1 MTHKAVFNGRLIA
14 VSDDAVRVERDWYFP
29 RRSLR
34 KEYFRPS
41 VSRRA
46 NPWLGEAHYFDIVV
60 DGQLLADGAWWFPKP
75 KPQAK
80 NVEGRVAFASRVEVR
95 RE

>member
-1 MTHKAVFNGRLIA
+1 MTHKAVFNGKLLA
-14 VSDDAVRVERDWYFP
+14 VSDDAVRIERDWYFP

-41 VSRRA
+41 VSKRV

-80 NVEGRVAFASRVEVR
+80 NVEGRVAFASKVDVR
-95 RE
+95 QE

>member
-1 MTHKAVFNGRLIA
+1 VKAVWNGKLLA
-14 VSDDAVRVERDWYFP
+14 VSDDVIRVERDWYFP

-41 VSRRA
+41 VSKRM
-46 NPWLGEAHYFDIVV
+46 NSWLGEAHFFDVSV

-80 NVEGRVAFASRVEVR
+80 AVEGRVAFASKVEVR
-95 RE
+95 AE